1 MMELSAR
8 TTSLNLGSAYIS
20 HLPLLAHT
28 QQSPPHQ
35 IKRTSPILNNSEEG
49 FTK

>member
-1 MMELSAR
+1 MMELRAR
-8 TTSLNLGSAYIS
+8 TTSLNLGNTYVS

-28 QQSPPHQ
+28 QQTPPHQ
-35 IKRTSPILNNSEEG
+35 IKRTSPILNNPEDG